1 MNGWPRVASTL
12 AQVDRS
18 LDAVIDYSDGARW
31 AWWLWLANKGHTR
44 EFAADGVTRVSLAGR
59 NRKAFL
65 QIETVTSAWRV
76 ELPKGSSNKKMIYY
90 QLR

>member
-1 MNGWPRVASTL
+1 ML
-12 AQVDRS
+12 AEVDRS
-18 LDAVIDYSDGARW
+18 LDTVIDYSDGARFP
-31 AWWLWLANKGHTR
+31 WWLWLANTGHTR
-44 EFAADGVTRVSLAGR
+44 EFVADGVTSFSVAIR

-65 QIETVTSAWRV
+65 EIETVTSAWRV